1 MAGGIFG
8 RVVVSLLPIMPKFVI
23 GWVAR
28 RYVAG
33 KDLDSAVKA
42 MKKLELESACTTVDV
57 LGEEI
62 SSLEEAD
69 FFVDEYKRVI
79 MAINKENLNANI
91 SIKPTAFGLLLN
103 REKGLENI
111 SKICELAAKTNI
123 FVRLDMEDHRVT
135 QDTIDVVLEMHSR
148 NITNVG
154 CVLQSRLFR
163 TKNDIKKVCESL
175 KGYTDF
181 RLCKGIY
188 LEPPEISH
196 TSYQSIVD
204 SFCSDI
210 DLALDLDAYV
220 GIASHDLKIINYA
233 QEALKSR
240 NLGPGLDDGRANP
253 PKNRVGKGQGYEF
266 QFLLGVRGNIRR
278 KLASEGHL
286 TRVYIPYGG
295 QWYEYSMRRL
305 RENPDI
311 AWHVFKAMIFPWSNR
326 R

>member
-8 RVVVSLLPIMPKFVI
+8 RIVVSILPVMPKFLI

-33 KDLDSAVKA
+33 KDLQSAVKA
-42 MKKLELESACTTVDV
+42 MKKLELETACTTVDV

-62 SSLEEAD
+62 KSLEEAE
-69 FFVDEYKRVI
+69 FFVEEYKRVI
-79 MAINKENLNANI
+79 FAINKENLNANI
-91 SIKPTAFGLLLN
+91 SIKPTAFGLLLD

-111 SKICELAAKTNI
+111 SKICELAAKTDI

-148 NITNVG
+148 NLTNVG

-163 TKNDIKKVCESL
+163 TKEDIQKICEIT
-175 KGYTDF
+175 KGSADF

-196 TSYQSIVD
+196 TDYQSIVE

-220 GIASHDLKIINYA
+220 GIASHDLKVINYA
-233 QEALKSR
+233 KDALKSR
-240 NLGPGLDDGRANP
+240 NLGPGFMDGRMNS
-253 PKNRVGKGQGYEF
+253 PKNRIGKGEGYEF
-266 QFLLGVRGNIRR
+266 QFLLGVRGNVRR
-278 KLASEGHL
+278 KLADEGHL
-286 TRVYIPYGG
+286 TRVYIPYGS

-311 AWHVFKAMIFPWSNR
+311 AWHVFKAMIFPWNNR

>member
-8 RVVVSLLPIMPKFVI
+8 RVVVSMLPIMPKFVI

-33 KDLDSAVKA
+33 KDLESAVKV
-42 MKKLELESACTTVDV
+42 MKKLELESACTTLDV

-62 SSLEEAD
+62 STLEEAD
-69 FFVDEYKRVI
+69 FFVEEYRRAI
-79 MAINKENLNANI
+79 FAINKENLDANI
-91 SIKPTAFGLLLN
+91 SIKPTAFGLLLD

-148 NITNVG
+148 NLTNVG

-163 TKNDIKKVCESL
+163 TKKDIKNLCESL
-175 KGYTDF
+175 KGHADF

-188 LEPPEISH
+188 LEPKEISH
-196 TSYQSIVD
+196 TNYQSIVD

-220 GIASHDLKIINYA
+220 GIASHDMKILNYSKD
-233 QEALKSR
+233 ALKAR
-240 NLGPGLDDGRANP
+240 NLGPNLEDMREHSS
-253 PKNRVGKGQGYEF
+253 KNRVGKGSGYEF
-266 QFLLGVRGNIRR
+266 QFLLGVRGNVRR
-278 KLASEGHL
+278 NLASEGHL
-286 TRVYIPYGG
+286 TRVYIPYGS

>member
-1 MAGGIFG
+1 MAGGLFG
-8 RVVVSLLPIMPKFVI
+8 RTLASILPWMPKFLV

-33 KDLDSAVKA
+33 KDIDSAIKI
-42 MKKLELESACTTVDV
+42 MKRLELESACTTVDV

-62 SSLEEAD
+62 KSLTEAE
-69 FFVDEYKRVI
+69 FFVDEYKAVI
-79 MAINKENLNANI
+79 MAINEEKLDANI
-91 SIKPTAFGLLLN
+91 SIKPTAFGLLLD
-103 REKGLENI
+103 RKKGLENI
-111 SKICELAAKTNI
+111 SEICELASKTDI

-163 TKNDIKKVCESL
+163 TKDDINYLCDIL
-175 KGYTDF
+175 GGWADF

-188 LEPPEISH
+188 LEPSEISH
-196 TSYQSIVD
+196 TKYQPIVD

-210 DLALDLDAYV
+210 DLALDMGAYV
-220 GIASHDLKIINYA
+220 GIASHDLKVLNHTK
-233 QEALKSR
+233 KSLELR
-240 NLGPGLDDGRANP
+240 NLGPKINDERKNAV
-253 PKNRVGKGQGYEF
+253 KNRKGKGPGYEF

-278 KLASEGHL
+278 KLAREGHM
-286 TRVYIPYGG
+286 TRVYVPYGS

-311 AWHVFKAMIFPWSNR
+311 AWHVFKAMIFPWKNR

>member
-1 MAGGIFG
+1 MAGGFFG
-8 RVVVSLLPIMPKFVI
+8 RFVVSILPWMPKFTV

-33 KDLDSAVKA
+33 KNIESAVRV
-42 MKKLELESACTTVDV
+42 MKKLGQQSACSTIDV

-62 SSLEEAD
+62 KSLDEAKY
-69 FFVDEYKRVI
+69 FVEEYKSVI
-79 MAINKENLNANI
+79 KAIIDNDLDANI

-111 SKICELAAKTNI
+111 TEICSIAAENDI

-135 QDTIDVVLEMHSR
+135 QDTIDVVFEMHSR
-148 NITNVG
+148 GKTNVG

-163 TKNDIKKVCESL
+163 TKDDIEFLCKNLV
-175 KGYTDF
+175 GNADF

-188 LEPPEISH
+188 LEPSEIAH
-196 TSYQSIVD
+196 VGYQSIVD
-204 SFCSDI
+204 AFCLDI
-210 DLALDLDAYV
+210 NSALDLDAYV
-220 GIASHDLKIINYA
+220 GIASHDLQVINHTKYA
-233 QEALKSR
+233 LELR
-240 NLGPGLDDGRANP
+240 NLGPDKEDERKNS
-253 PKNRVGKGQGYEF
+253 PKKKKGKGPGYEF

-278 KLASEGHL
+278 KLAKEGHR
-286 TRVYIPYGG
+286 TRVYVPYGV

-311 AWHVFKAMIFPWSNR
+311 AWHVFKAMIFPWNNR

>member
-1 MAGGIFG
+1 MFSLTLDILGEHTKTLNEAENITNQYQ
-8 RVVVSLLPIMPKFVI
+8 SLLKTI
-23 GWVAR
+23 
-28 RYVAG
+28 
-33 KDLDSAVKA
+33 KDHKID
-42 MKKLELESACTTVDV
+42 
-57 LGEEI
+57 
-62 SSLEEAD
+62 
-69 FFVDEYKRVI
+69 
-79 MAINKENLNANI
+79 ANI
-91 SIKPTAFGLLLN
+91 SIKPTHIGNDLGRDIFQRNLLKIVRTADQYLN
-103 REKGLENI
+103 
-111 SKICELAAKTNI
+111 
-123 FVRLDMEDHRVT
+123 FVRIDMEDSKT
-135 QDTIDVVLEMHSR
+135 TEDTISTYKEAAKNHK
-148 NITNVG
+148 NIGIVF
-154 CVLQSRLFR
+154 QAYLFR
-163 TKNDIKKVCESL
+163 TFNDIEQISDKRL
-175 KGYTDF
+175 NF

-188 LEPPEISH
+188 LEPSEISH

-233 QEALKSR
+233 QEVLKSR
-240 NLGPGLDDGRANP
+240 NLGPGLDDGRANS

>member
-69 FFVDEYKRVI
+69 FFVEEYKRVI
-79 MAINKENLNANI
+79 LAINKENLDANI

-163 TKNDIKKVCESL
+163 TKNDIKNVCKSL
-175 KGYTDF
+175 KGYADF

-188 LEPPEISH
+188 LEPSEISH

-233 QEALKSR
+233 QEVLKSR
-240 NLGPGLDDGRANP
+240 NLGPGLDDVRANS

>member
-1 MAGGIFG
+1 MAGGFFG
-8 RVVVSLLPIMPKFVI
+8 RTVVFILPWMPKFVV

-33 KDLDSAVKA
+33 KNIESAVRA
-42 MKKLELESACTTVDV
+42 MKKLEQQSACSTIDV

-62 SSLEEAD
+62 KSLDEAKY
-69 FFVDEYKRVI
+69 FVKEYNAVI
-79 MAINKENLNANI
+79 RAIIDNKLDANI
-91 SIKPTAFGLLLN
+91 SIKPTAFGLLLD

-111 SKICELAAKTNI
+111 TEICTIAAENDI

-148 NITNVG
+148 GKTNVG

-163 TKNDIKKVCESL
+163 TKEDIEFLCETL
-175 KGYTDF
+175 KGTTDF

-188 LEPPEISH
+188 LEPPEIAH
-196 TSYQSIVD
+196 TKYQPIVD
-204 SFCSDI
+204 AFCLDI
-210 DLALDLDAYV
+210 DSALDLGAYV
-220 GIASHDLKIINYA
+220 GIASHDLQVINHTKA
-233 QEALKSR
+233 ALELR
-240 NLGPGLDDGRANP
+240 NLGPNKEDKRKNS
-253 PKNRVGKGQGYEF
+253 PKERKGKGPGYEF

-278 KLASEGHL
+278 KLALEGHR
-286 TRVYIPYGG
+286 TRVYVPYGI

>member
-1 MAGGIFG
+1 MAGGLFG
-8 RVVVSLLPIMPKFVI
+8 RTLVSILPWMPKFIV

-33 KDLDSAVKA
+33 KDINSAIKI
-42 MKKLELESACTTVDV
+42 MKNLEKQSACTTVDV

-62 SSLEEAD
+62 KTLEEAD
-69 FFVDEYKRVI
+69 FFVDEYKAVI
-79 MAINKENLNANI
+79 TAINNENLNANI
-91 SIKPTAFGLLLN
+91 SIKPTAFGLLLD
-103 REKGLENI
+103 RDKGLKNI
-111 SKICELAAKTNI
+111 SEVCELASKTGI

-135 QDTIDVVLEMHSR
+135 QDTIDVVLDMHSR
-148 NITNVG
+148 NIKNVG

-163 TKNDIKKVCESL
+163 TKEDIKELCEKL
-175 KGYTDF
+175 EGFADF

-188 LEPPEISH
+188 LEPSEISN

-204 SFCSDI
+204 SFCTDI
-210 DLALDLDAYV
+210 DLALDLGAYV
-220 GIASHDLKIINYA
+220 GIATHDTQVLDYA
-233 QEALKSR
+233 NNSLNER
-240 NLGPGLDDGRANP
+240 NLGPSNKDTRKNS
-253 PKNRVGKGQGYEF
+253 PKERKGKGPGYEY

-278 KLASEGHL
+278 KLAKEGHV
-286 TRVYIPYGG
+286 TRVYVPYGS